1 LFIPS
6 LNGRLT
12 QRSPKEFLGELHKI
26 KDKITLVDINEIK
39 ELYNFKGKYEWLE
52 RKFGLRPT

>member
-6 LNGRLT
+6 LNKRTT
-12 QRSPKEFLGELHKI
+12 QRSPKEFLGELHEI
-26 KDKITLVDINEIK
+26 KDKITLVDINEI
-39 ELYNFKGKYEWLE
+39 EEFYNFKGKYEWLE